1 MRNASINLRVTHE
14 QRDLID
20 RAAALLGMSRT
31 KFMLVVTCERAR
43 AILQDKIVA
52 GVNSDIRL
60 EFNAILDASTLP
72 NPGLE
77 RLMKVQT
84 PWKT

>member
-1 MRNASINLRVTHE
+1 MRNTSFNLRVTYE
-14 QRDLID
+14 QRDVLD

-31 KFMLVVTCERAR
+31 KFMLEVACEQAR
-43 AILQDKIVA
+43 AVIQAQIN
-52 GVNSDIRL
+52 NSDKLL

>member
-1 MRNASINLRVTHE
+1 MRNTSINLRVTHE
-14 QRDLID
+14 QRDVID
-20 RAAALLGMSRT
+20 RAAALLGMSRA
-31 KFMLVVTCERAR
+31 KFMLEVACERAR
-43 AILQDKIVA
+43 AVLQDQIYF
-52 GVNSDIRL
+52 GLSSDKLL

-84 PWKT
+84 PWQT

>member
-1 MRNASINLRVTHE
+1 
-14 QRDLID
+14 
-20 RAAALLGMSRT
+20 
-31 KFMLVVTCERAR
+31 MLVVACEQAR
-43 AILQDKIVA
+43 VILQDKIVA

-77 RLMKVQT
+77 RLMEDANETSREGASAASTRPNPLALPRRLGT
-84 PWKT
+84 PSPAPDAN

>member
-20 RAAALLGMSRT
+20 RAAALLGKSRT
-31 KFMLVVTCERAR
+31 KFILLVACERAR

-52 GVNSDIRL
+52 GVNSDEL
-60 EFNAILDASTLP
+60 HELNAILNAYTLS
-72 NPGLE
+72 NPGL
-77 RLMKVQT
+77 T
-84 PWKT
+84 